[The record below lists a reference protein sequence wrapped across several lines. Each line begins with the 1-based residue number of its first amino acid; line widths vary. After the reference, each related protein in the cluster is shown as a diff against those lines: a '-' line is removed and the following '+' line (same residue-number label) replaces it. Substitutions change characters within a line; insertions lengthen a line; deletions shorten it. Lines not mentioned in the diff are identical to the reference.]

1 MNLLKKAVA
10 SLLILGTIA
19 QAGTFE
25 QNGVKEGNNRVSIGL
40 TSIIDNDDGSDGS
53 GMLYVQYGRFL
64 TDDIEISSYIYTSI
78 VNDTIDRTIKKE
90 GKEIK
95 YHEGKGINYQIAIG
109 ANYYFLK
116 TPTLTPY
123 IGVQYYYTD
132 STRELTI
139 NGKDIDLSSNGN
151 NIHIGAHKFFS
162 ESFAITPE
170 IGSRFVGFTDYTNTY
185 ANIYLTYFFN

>member
-1 MNLLKKAVA
+1 MNFLKKAVA
-10 SLLILGTIA
+10 SLLILGAIS

-25 QNGVKEGNNRVSIGL
+25 QNGVKEGNNRVSVGL

-53 GMLYVQYGRFL
+53 GTLYGQYGRFV
-64 TDDIEISSYIYTSI
+64 TDDIEVSSYIFTSLNSGD
-78 VNDTIDRTIKKE
+78 VD
-90 GKEIK
+90 
-95 YHEGKGINYQIAIG
+95 YQIAIG

-123 IGVQYYYTD
+123 VGAQYYYTD
-132 STRELTI
+132 STRDVKV
-139 NGKDIDLSSNGN
+139 NGKKVDFSSNGN

-162 ESFAITPE
+162 ENFAISPE
-170 IGSRFVGFTDYTNTY
+170 IGSRFVDFTDYTNTY